1 MRIFRRIG
9 DYLTAQPFR
18 PFRIKMVSGQVFE
31 ICHPDAIMVG
41 VNLAKIY
48 TTKPDDPDGPE
59 FWTDASLMLIETI
72 EPLEPQPA
80 TGKN

>member
-1 MRIFRRIG
+1 MMNYHKVG
-9 DYLTAQPFR
+9 EYVTAQPFR
-18 PFRIKMVSGQVFE
+18 PFRIKMVSGQSFD
-31 ICHPDAIMVG
+31 IRHPEMILVG
-41 VNLAKIY
+41 VNSAKVY
-48 TTKPDDPDGPE
+48 STKPEDPDGPP